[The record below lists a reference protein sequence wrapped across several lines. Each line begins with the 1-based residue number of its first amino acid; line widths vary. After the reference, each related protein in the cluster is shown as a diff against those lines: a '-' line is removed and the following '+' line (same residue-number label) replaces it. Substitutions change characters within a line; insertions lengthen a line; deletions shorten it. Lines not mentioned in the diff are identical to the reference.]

1 VIEATMSW
9 RSRFFEY
16 RPYRSLFGEY
26 MRRDPNMLW
35 TCAPK
40 PLMADNLYR
49 ADYPQDYGEENARLV
64 RPALRPAACA

>member
-1 VIEATMSW
+1 
-9 RSRFFEY
+9 
-16 RPYRSLFGEY
+16 